1 MAFPF
6 VIRRKFRT
14 RYGESSVLDLSEHM
28 SYHLHMGRY
37 IERISDKQ
45 LEKLLR
51 LSGAVLVT
59 GVKWCGKT
67 TSSRRYAE
75 SEIILDNSSEGK
87 DLILRANAMPSD
99 VLDQEPPL
107 LIDEWQNA
115 PRLWDAVRREV
126 DNRGKRGQFILT
138 GSSTPLGD
146 EAKQEIFHSGF
157 GRIANL
163 RMHTMSSAET
173 GFSYG
178 KVSLSSLFEDGS
190 MYISD
195 RSDRTLEDMAL
206 ALCRGG
212 WPNALDDEDDDAL
225 EIPYML
231 LDELINI
238 DVQQRIEELGL
249 RKNPSDVRRLL
260 RSYSRNTAT
269 QASKSLIR
277 RDLSS
282 NEDVLFNED
291 TLNKYL
297 ALLETMFITEDLEA
311 WAPSVRLKTRVQ
323 GSPTRHL
330 SEPSLAVASLGM
342 SPQALLKDFRTFGF
356 LFESYAIRDLRVYS
370 AALNGKLYHY
380 RDSKGLEAD
389 AVMELRDQR
398 WAMFEVK
405 LFDPA
410 RVDEGAVNLLKI
422 KEKMDYTTMKQPSFL
437 MVITAGK
444 YARLRPDGVYEVPI
458 SLLAP

>member
-1 MAFPF
+1 MDICFIIGYMDKY
-6 VIRRKFRT
+6 V
-14 RYGESSVLDLSEHM
+14 
-28 SYHLHMGRY
+28 
-37 IERISDKQ
+37 ERISDKQ

-75 SEIILDNSSEGK
+75 SEIILDNSAEGK
-87 DLILRANAMPSD
+87 NLILRANAMPSD
-99 VLDQEPPL
+99 VLNQKPPL

-126 DNRGKRGQFILT
+126 DDRGKRGQFILT
-138 GSSTPLGD
+138 GSSTPLDD

-163 RMHTMSSAET
+163 RMHTMSSLET

-178 KVSLSSLFEDGS
+178 KISLSKLFEDGN

-195 RSDRTLEDMAL
+195 YSDRTLEDMAL
-206 ALCRGG
+206 SLCKGG
-212 WPNALDDEDDDAL
+212 WPNTLEDKDEDAL

-238 DVQQRIEELGL
+238 DVQRRLEELGL
-249 RKNPSDVRRLL
+249 RKNSSDVRRLL
-260 RSYSRNTAT
+260 RSYSRNIST

-277 RDLSS
+277 KDLST
-282 NEDVLFNED
+282 NEETLFNEE

-311 WAPSVRLKTRVQ
+311 WAPSVRSKTRVQ
-323 GSPTRHL
+323 GGPTRHL
-330 SEPSLAVASLGM
+330 SEPSLAVASLGL
-342 SPQALLKDFRTFGF
+342 SPQSLVKDFRTFGF
-356 LFESYAIRDLRVYS
+356 LFESYTIRDLRVYS
-370 AALNGKLYHY
+370 TALNGNLYHY
-380 RDSKGLEAD
+380 RDAKGLEAD
-389 AVMELRDQR
+389 AIMELRDQR

-405 LFDPA
+405 LFDPD
-410 RVDEGAVNLLKI
+410 RVNEGAVNLLKI
-422 KEKMDYTTMKQPSFL
+422 KDKMNYSVMKQPSFM

>member
-1 MAFPF
+1 MSIADVQRCSFRLGLILLKLIALIMVSL
-6 VIRRKFRT
+6 VIREKFRA
-14 RYGESSVLDLSEHM
+14 RYGKSSVLDLSEHM

-87 DLILRANAMPSD
+87 GLILRANAMPSD

-126 DNRGKRGQFILT
+126 DNRGRRGQFILT

-238 DVQQRIEELGL
+238 DVQQRIEEL
-249 RKNPSDVRRLL
+249 
-260 RSYSRNTAT
+260 
-269 QASKSLIR
+269 SKSLIR

-297 ALLETMFITEDLEA
+297 ALIETMFITEDLEA
-311 WAPSVRLKTRVQ
+311 WAPSVRSKTRVQ

-410 RVDEGAVNLLKI
+410 RVDEGAANLLKI
-422 KEKMDYTTMKQPSFL
+422 KEKMDYTAMKQPSFL
-437 MVITAGK
+437 MVLTAGK